1 MTDDTAGE
9 MAVHYALAQR
19 SMDSVKS
26 YADRGRQFAAISDD
40 SLGAKY
46 VSVIEAWARDP
57 FNVAAKAEQ
66 SDLTAE
72 YTLRGQEPPYDAVA
86 GDLDKIFKA
95 ASEFLRWLPQEGQEE
110 IVEPMVI
117 DYLLAKRNRS

>member
-26 YADRGRQFAAISDD
+26 YADRGRQLAAISDD

-57 FNVAAKAEQ
+57 FNVAAKSRAV
-66 SDLTAE
+66 
-72 YTLRGQEPPYDAVA
+72 RPYSRVHAAWPRAALINAVA
-86 GDLDKIFKA
+86 GDLDKIFKSRLGVFA
-95 ASEFLRWLPQEGQEE
+95 
-110 IVEPMVI
+110 
-117 DYLLAKRNRS
+117 LAPARRTGGDR